1 MGRLTTHVLD
11 TAAGKPAAAIPL
23 RLVYVGI
30 DGSRTELLATQTNRD
45 GRTDRPLLEGLAVV
59 TVVYE
64 LSFTV
69 KDYFAKTQTA
79 ASELPFLDVVTV
91 RFCIAK
97 ATEHYHVPLLVSPW
111 SYTTYRGS

>member
-45 GRTDRPLLEGLAVV
+45 GRTDRPLLE
-59 TVVYE
+59 
-64 LSFTV
+64 
-69 KDYFAKTQTA
+69 
-79 ASELPFLDVVTV
+79 
-91 RFCIAK
+91 
-97 ATEHYHVPLLVSPW
+97 
-111 SYTTYRGS
+111 